1 MPTEVTPQGFI
12 DVTEPQHLEAVEG
25 VSNFQE
31 EPWLWFTELYLTSKY
46 QPDFVEA
53 TVFKMRSAA
62 LERAKIVKEH
72 HTVIEDISDLQRMIE
87 SDLATHAQWSP
98 PSSLRKGSNMRMA
111 PRPSA
116 GRNFEQRTLE

>member
-1 MPTEVTPQGFI
+1 MPSSVTPEGFI
-12 DVTEPQHLEAVEG
+12 DVTEPQNLEAVEG
-25 VSNFQE
+25 VKYFEDES
-31 EPWLWFTELYLTSKY
+31 WLWFTELYLSSKFV
-46 QPDFVEA
+46 PDMVEA

-72 HTVIEDISDLQRMIE
+72 HNVIEDIENLQNTIEKDL
-87 SDLATHAQWSP
+87 DTYAQWSP

-116 GRNFEQRTLE
+116 GRNEQRTLE